1 MFPRP
6 SRRFFLLVVYF
17 CTLSSLQQLQ
27 AMRKILVTGAN
38 KGIGFALVRRLLS
51 EYTDTFVYLGSRDI
65 SRGEAAIKSLI
76 GESDS
81 WAARLQF
88 IHLEVD
94 SISSGAI
101 LFVHNICFKVYLFSL
116 SRFFFSISDFFLAGS
131 AIR

>member
-6 SRRFFLLVVYF
+6 SGFFLLVVYF
-17 CTLSSLQQLQ
+17 CNLSSLQQLQ

-101 LFVHNICFKVYLFSL
+101 LFV
-116 SRFFFSISDFFLAGS
+116 
-131 AIR
+131 